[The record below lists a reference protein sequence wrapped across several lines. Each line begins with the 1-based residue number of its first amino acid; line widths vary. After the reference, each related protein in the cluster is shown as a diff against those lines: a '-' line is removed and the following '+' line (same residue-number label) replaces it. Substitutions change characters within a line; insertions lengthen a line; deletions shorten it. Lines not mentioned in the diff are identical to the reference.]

1 MRKIYSF
8 LVSTLD
14 GYYEGPNQ
22 EFDWPIVDQEFNDYS
37 AQQLDETGALLFG
50 RITYQWMAAYW
61 PSPAA
66 AAQNDPRIVARMN
79 SIPKIVVSQTP
90 GTAEWANSRRISG
103 DVATEI
109 TKLKQEPGND
119 IAIFGSVKLATSLL
133 ELGLLDEVRVIV
145 NPVVLGA
152 GHSLFQ
158 TAQNRISLRL
168 LTTRQFNSGNV
179 LLCYRPAGQ

>member
-8 LVSTLD
+8 LASTLD

-22 EFDWPIVDQEFNDYS
+22 EFDWPVVDQEFNDYS
-37 AQQLDETGALLFG
+37 VQQLGETGALLFG

-61 PSPAA
+61 PTPAA
-66 AAQNDPRIVARMN
+66 AEQNDPRVVERMN
-79 SIPKIVVSQTP
+79 SIPKIVVSRTLDA
-90 GTAEWANSRRISG
+90 AEWANSRRVSG

-109 TKLKQEPGND
+109 TKLKQEPGKD

-158 TAQNRISLRL
+158 TVQKRISLRL
-168 LTTRQFNSGNV
+168 LRTRQFDSGNV
-179 LLCYRPAGQ
+179 LLCYQPAGQ